1 MQSLCYLLLWPRSQ
15 SHAVIQREEI
25 YIDKSKNIG
34 DRKKQISLV
43 NSVLTLSNLSNST
56 TPWILSL
63 LNVHLIWW
71 YQCKS
76 TVLMLNHFLK
86 HKSQPKL
93 SSFSKSTTFMLQE
106 QNTITIVLLI
116 YLNGKKKYITFNVS
130 FTRGSNRSLG
140 RQIKTEIYAMLNSW
154 INGFSLREALDISSC
169 LELAV

>member
-1 MQSLCYLLLWPRSQ
+1 
-15 SHAVIQREEI
+15 
-25 YIDKSKNIG
+25 
-34 DRKKQISLV
+34 
-43 NSVLTLSNLSNST
+43 
-56 TPWILSL
+56 
-63 LNVHLIWW
+63 
-71 YQCKS
+71 
-76 TVLMLNHFLK
+76 
-86 HKSQPKL
+86 
-93 SSFSKSTTFMLQE
+93 MLQE